1 MKTQILQQSAPRF
14 GLAKLYGTWS
24 GVIRPP
30 KTWSGA
36 KLAEEFTER
45 TAGIWVPFIFYA
57 LGGVYMLT
65 FWGILDRAAYH
76 LLALG
81 AISIIIAVALYSLS
95 RWAYWLGLFMFPL
108 LLAEFVYALTFSV
121 NIVGW
126 NPDLPNALFQ
136 ASTIIY
142 IIFLVLS
149 LVLLID
155 KRNVLKNDRIL
166 DMLGRPLS
174 ATAEPKETKKDSTAT

>member
-1 MKTQILQQSAPRF
+1 M
-14 GLAKLYGTWS
+14 
-24 GVIRPP
+24 
-30 KTWSGA
+30 
-36 KLAEEFTER
+36 AEEFTER

-57 LGGVYMLT
+57 LGGMYMLT

-81 AISIIIAVALYSLS
+81 AISMIIAVALYSLS

-126 NPDLPNALFQ
+126 NPNLPNALFQ
-136 ASTIIY
+136 ASMIIY

>member
-1 MKTQILQQSAPRF
+1 M
-14 GLAKLYGTWS
+14 
-24 GVIRPP
+24 
-30 KTWSGA
+30 
-36 KLAEEFTER
+36 AEEFTER
-45 TAGIWVPFIFYA
+45 TAGIWVPFIFYTV
-57 LGGVYMLT
+57 GGVYMLA

-81 AISIIIAVALYSLS
+81 AVSIIIAVALYSLS
-95 RWAYWLGLFMFPL
+95 RWAYWLGLFTFPL
-108 LLAEFVYALTFSV
+108 LLAEFAYALTFSV

-126 NPDLPNALFQ
+126 TPDFTDSLFQ
-136 ASTIIY
+136 ASMIIY
-142 IIFLVLS
+142 IVFLILS

-174 ATAEPKETKKDSTAT
+174 ATAETKETKKDSTAT